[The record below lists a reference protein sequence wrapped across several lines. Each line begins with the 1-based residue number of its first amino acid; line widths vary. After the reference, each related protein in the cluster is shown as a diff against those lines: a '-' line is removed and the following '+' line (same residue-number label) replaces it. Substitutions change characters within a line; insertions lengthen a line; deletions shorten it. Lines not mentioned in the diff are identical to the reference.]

1 MGDAAFVPSPEPAV
15 IAIDLPNARRLGLA
29 CVRAQAQATLGV
41 AVVSLGWG
49 GGRAA
54 LSALGGGAIA
64 GVTTLY
70 ASRRAAVPE
79 YSAGAALQRV
89 MVGECI
95 KVLSTIALFA
105 AAARVPRV
113 VWPALLCGYAAALVA
128 SWVPLMRTA
137 DGGSGLEGA
146 RAAGQ
151 RAH

>member
-1 MGDAAFVPSPEPAV
+1 M
-15 IAIDLPNARRLGLA
+15 IAINLPNARRLALA
-29 CVRAQAQATLGV
+29 CVRAQALATLFV
-41 AVVSLGWG
+41 AAVCLVAG

-64 GVTTLY
+64 GVTSLY
-70 ASRRAAVPE
+70 ASSRAAVPE

-89 MVGECI
+89 MIGEFI
-95 KVLSTIALFA
+95 KILSTIALFA
-105 AAARVPRV
+105 VTARMPRV

-137 DGGSGLEGA
+137 DGGSGMAGA